1 MTFGKAKK
9 MFFEMSIEK
18 QIHML
23 QELIGDE
30 IAELESQD
38 DAEVYENFIETLEWE
53 YDLLKGSSNWKVN
66 EVFHEYG
73 FVRENLVEKMEE
85 WTD

>member
-1 MTFGKAKK
+1 MTFEKAKK
-9 MFFEMSIEK
+9 MFFKMPLEK

-53 YDLLKGSSNWKVN
+53 YDLLSGSSNWRVN
-66 EVFHEYG
+66 EAFHEYG
-73 FVRENLVEKMEE
+73 FVQENLVEKMEE
-85 WTD
+85 WTN